1 MRIVVAIVTLL
12 GLSASPAP
20 AQPLAVSY
28 SQGEQAFD
36 SLSVENRR
44 KFQILLITAG
54 YWSAVPA
61 ERFNTRLFQAIQN
74 WQSADGL
81 IPDGIL
87 TERLFQRL
95 VAEARPL
102 ITIWQMQERFHPGT
116 MRKIWIPTG
125 LLQVADPISS
135 GMLYK
140 DPFDRI
146 RLQHSNFENA
156 DLASSYQ
163 HLLDR
168 ARVEGRSVRFSIIRP
183 NFYAMSW
190 TSPGGT
196 EAYVRYHRYGSG
208 SYGFSMFWDTAR
220 NSFNAERVA
229 ALVSASL
236 SADMKGLPF
245 ADPSTIDNLQAR

>member
-1 MRIVVAIVTLL
+1 VRIVLAIVTLL

-20 AQPLAVSY
+20 AQPLPVSY

-36 SLSVENRR
+36 SLSVANRR

-74 WQSADGL
+74 WQSADDL

-87 TERLFQRL
+87 NERMFQRL
-95 VAEARPL
+95 VDETRPL
-102 ITIWQMQERFHPGT
+102 ITTWHMQERFHPGT

-135 GMLYK
+135 GMMYK
-140 DPFDRI
+140 DPFGRI

-156 DLASSYQ
+156 
-163 HLLDR
+163 
-168 ARVEGRSVRFSIIRP
+168 
-183 NFYAMSW
+183 YAMNW
-190 TSPGGT
+190 TSPSGT
-196 EAYVRYHRYGSG
+196 EAYVRYHRYGRG
-208 SYGFSMFWDTAR
+208 SYGFSMFWDTTR

-245 ADPSTIDNLQAR
+245 ADPSMIDNLQAR

>member
-1 MRIVVAIVTLL
+1 M
-12 GLSASPAP
+12 
-20 AQPLAVSY
+20 
-28 SQGEQAFD
+28 
-36 SLSVENRR
+36 
-44 KFQILLITAG
+44 
-54 YWSAVPA
+54 
-61 ERFNTRLFQAIQN
+61 
-74 WQSADGL
+74 
-81 IPDGIL
+81 
-87 TERLFQRL
+87 FQRL
-95 VAEARPL
+95 VAETRPL
-102 ITIWQMQERFHPGT
+102 ITTWQMQERFHPGT

-190 TSPGGT
+190 MSPGGP
-196 EAYVRYHRYGSG
+196 AAHVRYHRYGSG

-245 ADPSTIDNLQAR
+245 ADPSMIDNLQVR